1 MGKKLNRFCR
11 SLFHQK
17 YGWTIVAFIVIA
29 GFVDSNS
36 LWHRYQIKMQNDALR
51 REIASYEAQYNAD
64 THELN
69 DIEHNPDAVERVA
82 RVNLYMKT
90 ADEDV
95 YVIEADTLQNK

>member
-11 SLFHQK
+11 SLFHKK
-17 YGWTIVAFIVIA
+17 YLWTIVAFIVIA